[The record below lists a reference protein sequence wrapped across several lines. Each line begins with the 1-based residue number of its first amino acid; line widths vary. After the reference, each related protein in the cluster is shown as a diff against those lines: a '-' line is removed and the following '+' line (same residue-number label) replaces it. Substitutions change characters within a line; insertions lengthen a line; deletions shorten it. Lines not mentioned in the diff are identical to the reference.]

1 MASLKDVFGSPN
13 YNNQDLIE
21 LELSKIIYCM
31 FYAVVML
38 NDLTLKIFRPFMI
51 AVSIIEIVL
60 QSIDDKHDYHKLSIP
75 GNILMSS
82 YRYIKA
88 YQKQQCFQFCLF
100 SFTLQRTCNNLWYTF
115 KRYCLSYNTKLA
127 LGKINMP
134 TITRMLWWLVFNHA
148 KE

>member
-21 LELSKIIYCM
+21 LKLSEIIYCM

-38 NDLTLKIFRPFMI
+38 NDLTLKIYMPFMI

-60 QSIDDKHDYHKLSIP
+60 QSDDKHDYHKLSIP

-88 YQKQQCFQFCLF
+88 Y
-100 SFTLQRTCNNLWYTF
+100 
-115 KRYCLSYNTKLA
+115 
-127 LGKINMP
+127 
-134 TITRMLWWLVFNHA
+134 
-148 KE
+148 